1 MPEENDENSPWDIV
15 DPYEAIAEEDKIAAE
30 SEAAAESSEESETET
45 PETPETEKETETE
58 TETETV
64 VEKDPEFAVTIDNDV
79 YDDELVSQFK
89 SMQRHY
95 DSKIEKLTE
104 QLSSMSEQAEVFA
117 ANQLFEAIDQPERF
131 GIGSVKADSDAGK
144 NRQRVVDEMGSLKA
158 GYESTNREIPSE
170 SDLVQK
176 ALHSAFGAETAERVR
191 QDFSKKIESRHNSRI
206 AKPNGRVSKPGD
218 RVVEATRN
226 VAALMR
232 DRGLSNSLD
241 NFD

>member
-1 MPEENDENSPWDIV
+1 MPEENDDNSPWDIV
-15 DPYEAIAEEDKIAAE
+15 DPYEAAAEEDKIAAE
-30 SEAAAESSEESETET
+30 SEAPAESSEESETET
-45 PETPETEKETETE
+45 PETPETEIETETD
-58 TETETV
+58 TV
-64 VEKDPEFAVTIDNDV
+64 GEKDPEFAVTIDNDV

-158 GYESTNREIPSE
+158 GYESTNREMPSE
-170 SDLVQK
+170 NDLVQK
-176 ALHSAFGAETAERVR
+176 ALHSAFGEETAERVR

-206 AKPNGRVSKPGD
+206 ARPNGRVSKPGD

>member
-15 DPYEAIAEEDKIAAE
+15 DPYEAVAEEDKIAAE
-30 SEAAAESSEESETET
+30 SKAAAESSEEPETDTPEKPETET
-45 PETPETEKETETE
+45 DA
-58 TETETV
+58 V
-64 VEKDPEFAVTIDNDV
+64 VADPEFAVTIDSDV

-104 QLSSMSEQAEVFA
+104 QLSSMSEQAKVFA
-117 ANQLFEAIDQPERF
+117 TNQLFEAIDQPERF

-158 GYESTNREIPSE
+158 GYESTNREMPSE
-170 SDLVQK
+170 NDLVQK
-176 ALHSAFGAETAERVR
+176 ALYSAFGEETAERVR
-191 QDFSKKIESRHNSRI
+191 QDFSRKIESRHNSRI

>member
-30 SEAAAESSEESETET
+30 SKAAAESSEEPETDT
-45 PETPETEKETETE
+45 PETETEKETETDA
-58 TETETV
+58 V
-64 VEKDPEFAVTIDNDV
+64 VEDPEFAVTIDSDV

-104 QLSSMSEQAEVFA
+104 QLGSMSEQAKVFA
-117 ANQLFEAIDQPERF
+117 TNQLFEAIDQPERF

-158 GYESTNREIPSE
+158 GYESTNREMPSE
-170 SDLVQK
+170 NDLVQK
-176 ALHSAFGAETAERVR
+176 ALYSAFGEETAERVR
-191 QDFSKKIESRHNSRI
+191 QDFSRKIESRHNSRI